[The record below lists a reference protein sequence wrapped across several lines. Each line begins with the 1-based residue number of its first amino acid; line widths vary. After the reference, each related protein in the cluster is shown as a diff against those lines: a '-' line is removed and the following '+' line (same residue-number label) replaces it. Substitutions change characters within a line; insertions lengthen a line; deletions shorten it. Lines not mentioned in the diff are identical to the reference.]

1 MVEGLQPT
9 AEPLVLH
16 VVPAPTARGAQVEAR
31 AMVDRLHEPGT
42 RAHRL
47 LTLFDDGGGP
57 GAGVPVDFS
66 LGRDG
71 GRAPG
76 VGFDPRL
83 VPALRRALRVLS
95 PVVVVA
101 HGGESLKYLAPT
113 MVGLPTPLA
122 YYAIGT
128 VALHAHRPARLALWR
143 SLVRR
148 ADVVACEGP
157 EVLEECRDLLGVAP
171 RRLVLA
177 PNCRDPRR
185 FHPADHGPGDDPAP
199 EVPVVSFV
207 GALTT
212 QKRPGRFVEVVAAL
226 RRRGLAFEAQ
236 IVGDGPLRDAL
247 AGPAQAAGVELLGSR
262 RDVDELLRGSDL
274 LVFPSLPHGEGMPG
288 VLIEAGLSGVPVVA
302 TAAPGVRSIVDD
314 GTTGLVVGTDDFDA
328 LVEASASLLGDGA
341 RRRAV
346 GAAARAHCLEYFS
359 LDVIARTWL
368 GFLEPLFAGRRPA
381 RP

>member
-1 MVEGLQPT
+1 
-9 AEPLVLH
+9 
-16 VVPAPTARGAQVEAR
+16 
-31 AMVDRLHEPGT
+31 MVDRLDAPGV

-47 LTLFDDGGGP
+47 LSLFEGGGDP
-57 GAGVPVDFS
+57 AAGVRIDGS
-66 LGRDG
+66 LGRG
-71 GRAPG
+71 GGSAPG

-83 VPALRRALRVLS
+83 VPPLRRTLRVLS
-95 PVVVVA
+95 PEVVVA

-113 MVGLPTPLA
+113 MVGRRTPLA

-128 VALHAHRPARLALWR
+128 VALHAHRSARLALWR

-157 EVLEECRDLLGVAP
+157 EVLDECRDLLGVAP

-185 FHPADHGPGDDPAP
+185 FHPAGPDPGHEAL
-199 EVPVVSFV
+199 PVVSFV

-212 QKRPGRFVEVVAAL
+212 QKRPDRFVEVVAAL
-226 RRRGLAFEAQ
+226 RRRGLACRAQ
-236 IVGDGPLRDAL
+236 IAGDGPLRDAL
-247 AGPAQAAGVELLGSR
+247 AGPAEAAGVELLGSR
-262 RDVDELLRGSDL
+262 RDVDALLRGSDL

-288 VLIEAGLSGVPVVA
+288 VLIEAGLSGVAVVA

-314 GTTGLVVGTDDFDA
+314 GTTGLVVGVDDFGA
-328 LVEASASLLGDGA
+328 LVDATASLLGDAA
-341 RRRAV
+341 RREDL
-346 GAAARAHCLEYFS
+346 GAAARAHCLEHFS

-368 GFLEPLFAGRRPA
+368 GFLEPLIAGRRPA
-381 RP
+381 RA